1 MLQSIAAFFWRI
13 SSWRTF
19 VVALLAYALWGGL
32 VMTKGMLHIQDL
44 CGQKVE
50 VLDLQFHSSPENTR
64 AILGSYTAE
73 AKQFGIIFGLVFDT
87 IYPLVYGFLFIVTG
101 CLVFRKRKE
110 QFPWIF
116 YLPLLPLFI
125 IFVDYAENINIASL
139 LFTFPSVSDFR
150 IEVTSAFSSLKW
162 ILVVVEA
169 FILLAGLVGNTLH
182 FLGKRK

>member
-1 MLQSIAAFFWRI
+1 MLQAISAFFWRI
-13 SSWRTF
+13 STWKTF
-19 VVALLAYALWGGL
+19 VVALLAYVLWGGL
-32 VMTKGMLHIQDL
+32 VMTKGMQHIQDL

-50 VLDLQFHSSPENTR
+50 ILDLQFHSSPENTR

-73 AKQFGIIFGLVFDT
+73 AKQFVLVFGLVFDT

-110 QFPWIF
+110 QFPWLF
-116 YLPLLPLFI
+116 YLPLLPLLI

-139 LFTFPSVSDFR
+139 LYTFPSVSDIR
-150 IEVTSAFSSLKW
+150 INITSAFSSLKW

-169 FILLAGLVGNTLH
+169 LLLFGGLIWLA
-182 FLGKRK
+182 LPSKQK

>member
-1 MLQSIAAFFWRI
+1 MLQAISAFFWRI
-13 SSWRTF
+13 STWKTF
-19 VVALLAYALWGGL
+19 VVALLAYVLWGGL
-32 VMTKGMLHIQDL
+32 VMTKGMQHIQDL

-50 VLDLQFHSSPENTR
+50 ILDLQFHSSPENTR

-73 AKQFGIIFGLVFDT
+73 AKQFVMVFGLVFDT

-110 QFPWIF
+110 QFPWLF
-116 YLPLLPLFI
+116 YLPLLPLLI

-139 LFTFPSVSDFR
+139 LYTFPSVSDIR
-150 IEVTSAFSSLKW
+150 INITSAFSSLKW

-169 FILLAGLVGNTLH
+169 LLLFGGLIWLA
-182 FLGKRK
+182 LPSKQK

>member
-1 MLQSIAAFFWRI
+1 MLQTISAFFWRI
-13 SSWRTF
+13 STWKTF
-19 VVALLAYALWGGL
+19 VVALLAYVLWGGL
-32 VMTKGMLHIQDL
+32 VMTKGMQHIQDL

-50 VLDLQFHSSPENTR
+50 ILDLQFHSSPENTR

-73 AKQFGIIFGLVFDT
+73 AKQFVMVFGLVFDT

-110 QFPWIF
+110 QFPWLF
-116 YLPLLPLFI
+116 YLPLLPLLI

-139 LFTFPSVSDFR
+139 LYTFPSVSDIR
-150 IEVTSAFSSLKW
+150 INITSAFSSLKW

-169 FILLAGLVGNTLH
+169 LLLFGGLIWLA
-182 FLGKRK
+182 LPSKQK

>member
-1 MLQSIAAFFWRI
+1 MLQTISAFFWRI
-13 SSWRTF
+13 STWKTF
-19 VVALLAYALWGGL
+19 VIALLAYALWGGL
-32 VMTKGMLHIQDL
+32 VMTKGMQHIQDL

-50 VLDLQFHSSPENTR
+50 ILDLQFHSSPENTR

-73 AKQFGIIFGLVFDT
+73 AKQFVMVFGLVFDT

-110 QFPWIF
+110 QFPWLF
-116 YLPLLPLFI
+116 YLPLLPLLI

-139 LFTFPSVSDFR
+139 LYTFPSVSDIR
-150 IEVTSAFSSLKW
+150 INITSAFSSLKW

-169 FILLAGLVGNTLH
+169 LLLFGGLIWLA
-182 FLGKRK
+182 LPSKQK

>member
-1 MLQSIAAFFWRI
+1 MLQTISAFFWRI
-13 SSWRTF
+13 STWKTF
-19 VVALLAYALWGGL
+19 VIALLAYALWGGL
-32 VMTKGMLHIQDL
+32 VMTKGMQHIQDL

-50 VLDLQFHSSPENTR
+50 ILDLQFHSSPENTR
-64 AILGSYTAE
+64 AILGSYKAE
-73 AKQFGIIFGLVFDT
+73 AKQFVMVFGLVFDT

-110 QFPWIF
+110 QFPWLF

-139 LFTFPSVSDFR
+139 LYTFPSVSDIR
-150 IEVTSAFSSLKW
+150 INITSAFSSLKW

-169 FILLAGLVGNTLH
+169 LLLFGGLIWLVLPS
-182 FLGKRK
+182 KQK

>member
-1 MLQSIAAFFWRI
+1 MLQTISAFFWRI
-13 SSWRTF
+13 SIWKTF
-19 VVALLAYALWGGL
+19 VVALLAYVLWGGL

-50 VLDLQFHSSPENTR
+50 ILDLQFHSSPENTR

-73 AKQFGIIFGLVFDT
+73 AKQFVLVFGLVFDT

-110 QFPWIF
+110 QFPWLF
-116 YLPLLPLFI
+116 YLPLLPLLI

-139 LFTFPSVSDFR
+139 LYTFPSVSDIR
-150 IEVTSAFSSLKW
+150 INITSAFSSLKW

-169 FILLAGLVGNTLH
+169 LLLFGGLIWLA
-182 FLGKRK
+182 LPSKQK

>member
-1 MLQSIAAFFWRI
+1 MLQTISAFFWRI
-13 SSWRTF
+13 STWKTF
-19 VVALLAYALWGGL
+19 VVALLAYVLWGGL
-32 VMTKGMLHIQDL
+32 VMTKGMQHIQDL

-50 VLDLQFHSSPENTR
+50 ILDLQFHSSPENTR

-73 AKQFGIIFGLVFDT
+73 AKQFVMVFGLVFDT

-110 QFPWIF
+110 QFPWLF
-116 YLPLLPLFI
+116 YLPLLPLLI

-139 LFTFPSVSDFR
+139 LYTFPSVSDIR
-150 IEVTSAFSSLKW
+150 INITSAFSSLKW

-169 FILLAGLVGNTLH
+169 LLLFGGLIWLVLPS
-182 FLGKRK
+182 KQK